1 MARRSICEV
10 ALLLKGPGPDSS
22 HLAGRAVWT
31 TIGAAMAQVRVSPG
45 VPVVAVDRLVRAG
58 LKPEV
63 GGLDLRGAEALLCLL
78 TDRIDAGVLEA
89 AGRLRIVANMAAGT
103 DNVDLGAA
111 ERLGIAVT
119 NTPDVLS
126 EATADLAFALL
137 LAVAR
142 RLVEGDRWVRSGRFA
157 GWSPD
162 LLLGLDVHGRTLGI
176 VGAGRIGRAVAR
188 RAGGFGMRVLARGSR
203 EGAPLEELLERSDF
217 VSLHVPLRAETRHL
231 IGEPELRRMQSH
243 AVLINTARG
252 PVVDET
258 ALVRALREG
267 WIAGAGLDVYEREP
281 ALAPGLAAL
290 DNVVLAPHAGSA
302 TRGTRARMAEIAAD
316 NVIACLTGRPLPT
329 PVVAGRR

>member
-1 MARRSICEV
+1 MER
-10 ALLLKGPGPDSS
+10 
-22 HLAGRAVWT
+22 
-31 TIGAAMAQVRVSPG
+31 VRVSPG
-45 VPVVAVDRLVRAG
+45 VPAAALERLAAAG
-58 LKPEV
+58 LKPDI
-63 GGLDLRGAEALLCLL
+63 GGLDLRGVDALLCLL
-78 TDRIDAGVLEA
+78 TDHVDARVLE
-89 AGRLRIVANMAAGT
+89 GGDRLRIVANMAAGT
-103 DNVDLGAA
+103 DNVDLAAA

-142 RLVEGDRWVRSGRFA
+142 RLVEADRWVRSGRFT

-176 VGAGRIGRAVAR
+176 VGAGRIGRAMAR
-188 RAGGFGMRVLARGSR
+188 RAEGFGMRVLARGRS
-203 EGAPLEELLERSDF
+203 GGPPLEALLAESDF

-231 IGEPELRRMQSH
+231 IGEPELRRMPRH
-243 AVLINTARG
+243 AVLINTSRG
-252 PVVDET
+252 PVVDEQ

-281 ALAPGLAAL
+281 ALAPGLAEL
-290 DNVVLAPHAGSA
+290 DSVVLAPHVGSA
-302 TRGTRARMAEIAAD
+302 THGTRARMAEIAAA
-316 NVIACLTGRPLPT
+316 NVIACLEGRALPT